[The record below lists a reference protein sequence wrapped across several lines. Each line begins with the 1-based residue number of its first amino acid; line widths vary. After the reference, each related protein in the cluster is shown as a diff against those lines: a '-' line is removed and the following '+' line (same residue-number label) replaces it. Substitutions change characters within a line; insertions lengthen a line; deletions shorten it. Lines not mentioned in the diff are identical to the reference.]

1 MVTKAVQ
8 AAVVEHK
15 EDYLEFKKKFQEH
28 SQVLDLK
35 LTLLMRLITQMHSEG
50 EPLPNNGLALLA
62 REVSPGMSPEEML
75 AKINSVD
82 GKEETRDCSVTSRCL
97 PLPIKPCAPEDEAP
111 PAWNDGPWSASDA
124 GAVTAVIVEDLER
137 DE

>member
-1 MVTKAVQ
+1 M
-8 AAVVEHK
+8 EHK

-82 GKEETRDCSVTSRCL
+82 GKEETRSCLACAVPQFFSRCL